1 MHGYGSYSGHMAHV
15 AMFLAGEGYDV
26 FAVDM
31 RGYGDSEGDKGIIE
45 RADDFYND
53 YWLFIFE
60 VIKKYRINQ

>member
-1 MHGYGSYSGHMAHV
+1 MAHV

-60 VIKKYRINQ
+60 VIKKYRIN